1 MTLHHWYQGNCHSGV
16 KTFFVDKIL
25 SVRQW
30 LNIYSTCGCSASYD
44 YFSLCSALMWSR
56 YMPVRSEASFYW
68 WILAVIPGENLSRI
82 FKDLSRSSWGPLR
95 ILLRIFMRIFKI
107 LVKIFKDPSFSC
119 QDLQGS
125 LIFLPRSSRIFD
137 FLAKIFED
145 LWLSCQ
151 DL

>member
-1 MTLHHWYQGNCHSGV
+1 MLPLFLCFFEKDFQLCHQLLMTESKPCSTFANCHMTKHVTSKGP
-16 KTFFVDKIL
+16 KSTLLPENEIIL
-25 SVRQW
+25 VS
-30 LNIYSTCGCSASYD
+30 
-44 YFSLCSALMWSR
+44 
-56 YMPVRSEASFYW
+56 SFQIWY
-68 WILAVIPGENLSRI
+68 LHNLRI
-82 FKDLSRSSWGPLR
+82 FKDLTRSSWGPLR

>member
-1 MTLHHWYQGNCHSGV
+1 MPCLVGLKWCAKSCQPNSHE
-16 KTFFVDKIL
+16 
-25 SVRQW
+25 
-30 LNIYSTCGCSASYD
+30 NICTKKKRV
-44 YFSLCSALMWSR
+44 WHTW
-56 YMPVRSEASFYW
+56 VW
-68 WILAVIPGENLSRI
+68 WITVKLPTVQLTNTNSPNRVETSVSWSSIQYNLLDPGENLSRI
-82 FKDLSRSSWGPLR
+82 FKDLTRSSWGPLR